1 MIFLVVL
8 SFSMSM
14 ATGYF
19 FTISFLP
26 DRRETSYSYALLK
39 ICLSVGVGL
48 GITSCLFI
56 LWLITFNPDTIAL
69 IIFDSFLLITSIVLF
84 KYMIKFNNN
93 SLLIKATLPDA
104 YLKPSWMIS
113 VVTALFL
120 ILLGGSVIVFLI
132 KSIKTPHGYLDAIT
146 GWNMKARFLF
156 RGGEL
161 WETAFTVLTDSPLLI
176 PGTVARVWYYIG
188 SDTTIVPIAVAFLF
202 SFSTVGL
209 LYSSV
214 SILRGRSQGVLAGLL
229 LLSTIIFLQS
239 GINQAADVPVGFFY
253 LATIVLFH
261 LKDNSSK
268 GKNDFMLIL
277 AGITTGLASWTKPEG
292 SLFIVSVVMASALIF
307 LPAKGFK
314 KYFKDLLIWG
324 IGLIP
329 VLAVVI
335 YFKTQIASPSY
346 IFGQDWTVFINK
358 LADSTRYLIITQMM
372 VRTLVTFGD
381 GVLFLLALY
390 LILMGKKY
398 IIRDDIVTTFSI
410 VVLCF
415 MLIGYF
421 FIYVINPID
430 LSFVVKVSFK
440 RLFLQLWPSIIFIF
454 FLIAKPPLTIE
465 DIKANEKMI

>member
-1 MIFLVVL
+1 MIFLVML
-8 SFSMSM
+8 SFIISI

-19 FTISFLP
+19 FTVSLLP
-26 DRRETSYSYALLK
+26 DRQVASFSYALLK
-39 ICLSVGVGL
+39 ICLSIGVGL
-48 GITSCLFI
+48 GITSCLFF
-56 LWLITFNPDTIAL
+56 LWLITFNPDTVAL
-69 IIFDSFLLITSIVLF
+69 IIFDSFLLITSIILF
-84 KYMIKFNNN
+84 KYMIRFNTN
-93 SLLIKATLPDA
+93 SLFIKTTPPDA

-120 ILLGGSVIVFLI
+120 IFLGGSVIIFLI
-132 KSIKTPHGYLDAIT
+132 KSINTPHGYFDAIV
-146 GWNMKARFLF
+146 GWNMRARFLF
-156 RGGEL
+156 EGGEL
-161 WETAFTVLTDSPLLI
+161 WETVFSIFTTYPLLI
-176 PGTVARVWYYIG
+176 PGTIARIWYYIG
-188 SDTTIVPIAVAFLF
+188 SDTTIVPITVAFLF
-202 SFSTVGL
+202 TFSTVGL

-239 GINQAADVPVGFFY
+239 GINQVADVPVGFFY

-346 IFGQDWTVFINK
+346 IFDQDWTVFINK
-358 LADSTRYLIITQMM
+358 LTDSTRYLFIIQI
-372 VRTLVTFGD
+372 LVGKLVAFGD

-390 LILMGKKY
+390 LLLIGKKY
-398 IIRDDIVTTFSI
+398 IIRDDIVITFSI

-421 FIYVINPID
+421 FTYIIIPIE
-430 LSFVVKVSFK
+430 LSFAVKVSFH

>member
-1 MIFLVVL
+1 LVVL

-202 SFSTVGL
+202 TFSTVGL

-214 SILRGRSQGVLAGLL
+214 
-229 LLSTIIFLQS
+229 
-239 GINQAADVPVGFFY
+239 
-253 LATIVLFH
+253 
-261 LKDNSSK
+261 
-268 GKNDFMLIL
+268 
-277 AGITTGLASWTKPEG
+277 
-292 SLFIVSVVMASALIF
+292 
-307 LPAKGFK
+307 
-314 KYFKDLLIWG
+314 
-324 IGLIP
+324 
-329 VLAVVI
+329 
-335 YFKTQIASPSY
+335 
-346 IFGQDWTVFINK
+346 
-358 LADSTRYLIITQMM
+358 
-372 VRTLVTFGD
+372 
-381 GVLFLLALY
+381 
-390 LILMGKKY
+390 
-398 IIRDDIVTTFSI
+398 
-410 VVLCF
+410 
-415 MLIGYF
+415 
-421 FIYVINPID
+421 
-430 LSFVVKVSFK
+430 
-440 RLFLQLWPSIIFIF
+440 
-454 FLIAKPPLTIE
+454 
-465 DIKANEKMI
+465 